1 MQTPVII
8 GALRTP
14 IGSFHGG
21 LKNIPAPLLAGT
33 VAAELLRRTG
43 VARADVDELI
53 LGNVIGA
60 GLGQNPARQA
70 AILAGIPFTAS
81 AFTVDMVCGSG
92 LRAVCIAANAI
103 ALGESTVLIAG
114 GAESMSRAPHL
125 VLRDASSPRP
135 VNAMRHDGLHCAFRK
150 EPMGV
155 FAETLA
161 RARGVTREEQDRYA
175 LASQQR
181 AVEAIDRGLFAPEIV
196 PVERDGEG
204 VCAEDECPRRE
215 CSMEQLA
222 LLKPAFRKDGT
233 VTAGNATPISDG
245 AAAVLVVSEEYA
257 RARGIPPLARVASCC
272 TAGVELEEAFA
283 APIPAVRKLLA
294 KNRLSIGEI
303 DLIEVGDSFAVEGVV
318 CRRELGWD
326 PARVNTRGGTLA
338 LGHPLGASGARI
350 LVTLLHALRDARKRL
365 GLAVICLGGGNA
377 VAMLVENA
385 DFPAAAPRAS

>member
-14 IGSFHGG
+14 LGSFQGA
-21 LKNIPAPLLAGT
+21 LKEVPAPRLGGI
-33 VAAELLRRTG
+33 VAAELLRRSG
-43 VARADVDELI
+43 VPAAEVDELI

-70 AILAGIPFTAS
+70 AIFAGIPFSAS

-92 LRAVCIAANAI
+92 LRAVCLAANAV
-103 ALGESTVLIAG
+103 ALGESRVVIAG
-114 GAESMSRAPHL
+114 GAENMSRAPQL
-125 VLRDASSPRP
+125 VMRESNSPKP
-135 VNAMRHDGLHCAFRK
+135 IHAMRHDGLHCAFRK

-155 FAETLA
+155 FAEALA
-161 RARGVTREEQDRYA
+161 EARGVGREEQDRYA
-175 LASQQR
+175 LESQRR
-181 AVEAIDRGLFAPEIV
+181 AVESIDRGLFAPEIV
-196 PVERDGEG
+196 PVPGDGEAPFA
-204 VCAEDECPRRE
+204 VDECPRRD
-215 CSMEQLA
+215 CSLDRLG
-222 LLKPAFRKDGT
+222 LLKTAFKKGGT

-245 AAAVLVVSEEYA
+245 AAAVLVASEEYA
-257 RARGIPPLARVASCC
+257 AGRGLAPLARVVSCC

-294 KNRLSIGEI
+294 KNRLTIGEI

-318 CRRELGWD
+318 CARELGWD

-350 LVTLLHALRDARKRL
+350 LVTLLHALIDARKRL

-385 DFPAAAPRAS
+385 HVPPAAKRG